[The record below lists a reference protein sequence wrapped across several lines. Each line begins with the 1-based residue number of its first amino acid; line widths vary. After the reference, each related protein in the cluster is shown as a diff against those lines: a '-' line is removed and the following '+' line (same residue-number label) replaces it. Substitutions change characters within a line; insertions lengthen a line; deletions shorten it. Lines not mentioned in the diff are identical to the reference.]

1 MTADR
6 RLRIG
11 GWAALLVAIVAPL
24 RIVALWTAVGST
36 GTAGAGDPWA
46 TQPYLIVDLV
56 RIVGV
61 LVAIVGLDGLFGSFE
76 PSSARMLLVVGGVG
90 AGLGLAAD
98 VTTAAGLR
106 PSVLETVLVLAGDVL
121 IAAWFIGGGLVL
133 VRAGRQWARVG
144 WTACLGG
151 IGQVLAAGSAAVGF
165 GGPVGVTGTS
175 LIDWFL
181 LIGLFVVIYLVRVW
195 RFVVGGRMPG
205 PGLV

>member
-11 GWAALLVAIVAPL
+11 GWAALLVAVVAPL
-24 RIVALWTAVGST
+24 RIVALWIA
-36 GTAGAGDPWA
+36 AGAAGPDGAADPWA
-46 TQPYLIVDLV
+46 TQPYLFVDVL
-56 RIVGV
+56 RIVAV
-61 LVAIVGLDGLFGSFE
+61 LVAIVGLDGLFRSFE
-76 PSSARMLLVVGGVG
+76 PPAARTLLIVGAIG

-98 VTTAAGLR
+98 VAVVAGLR
-106 PSVLETVLVLAGDVL
+106 PSILETVLALAADVL
-121 IAAWFIGGGLVL
+121 IANWFIGGGLVL
-133 VRAGRQWARVG
+133 IRAGRQWARIG
-144 WTACLGG
+144 WTACIGG
-151 IGQVLAAGSAAVGF
+151 IGLILAALSAAVGF

-195 RFVVGGRMPG
+195 RFVIGGRMPG

>member
-24 RIVALWTAVGST
+24 RIVALWIA
-36 GTAGAGDPWA
+36 AGAAGTTIVADPWA
-46 TQPYLIVDLV
+46 TQPYLLVDFV
-56 RIVGV
+56 RMLAVF
-61 LVAIVGLDGLFGSFE
+61 VAIVGLDGLFRSFE
-76 PSSARMLLVVGGVG
+76 PPAARTLLIVGGIG
-90 AGLGLAAD
+90 AGFGLAAD
-98 VTTAAGLR
+98 VAIAAGLR
-106 PSVLETVLVLAGDVL
+106 PSILETLLALAGEIL
-121 IAAWFIGGGLVL
+121 IANWFIGGGLVL
-133 VRAGRQWARVG
+133 IRAGRQWARIG

-151 IGQVLAAGSAAVGF
+151 IGLILTALSAAVGF
-165 GGPVGVTGTS
+165 GGEVGVTGTS

-205 PGLV
+205 PGAV